1 MKKFILSVAALMCS
15 VTLFAQSEIVTTFNE
30 AVTAAK
36 GKNYSEALDL
46 FNKVIDEGID
56 SEDATVQGLVTK
68 SKSLV
73 STCYQSMGTAAA
85 AAGNYD
91 EALANLQKAA
101 ETAELYDNAR
111 ALTKAKQT
119 IANVYQAQGADAF
132 NAGDYATA
140 IEVFSKGYEAN
151 PRNTDMAL
159 NLAESYF
166 KSDRYQEG
174 MAICADIE
182 KLPEAKYAEA
192 IAEAQAKM
200 SLYTNNEVAKLQMAN
215 DYDGIIAM
223 AEQLDNEALAKKIAL
238 QAYLGKKDYNKVIE
252 LAEAAAAVQPND
264 EERSDVYYLLGMAY
278 NAKGNAPEKT
288 IEAMKKVTAGDKV
301 AVAQKAIADLSQNK

>member
-1 MKKFILSVAALMCS
+1 MKKLFLSAAALMFS
-15 VTLFAQSEIVTTFNE
+15 ATLFAQSEIVTTFND

-36 GKNYSEALDL
+36 SKNFTEALNL

-68 SKSLV
+68 AKSLV
-73 STCYQSMGTAAA
+73 PTCYQSLGTAAA

-91 EALANLQKAA
+91 EALANLQQAA
-101 ETAELYDNAR
+101 DMAELYDNAR
-111 ALTKAKQT
+111 AATKAKQT

-132 NAGDYATA
+132 NSGDYATA

-174 MAICADIE
+174 MAICTDIE
-182 KLPEAKYAEA
+182 KLPEAKFAEA
-192 IAEAQAKM
+192 IAEAHDKM
-200 SLYTNNEVAKLQMAN
+200 NLYTNNEVAKLQMAN

-223 AEQLDNEALAKKIAL
+223 AEQLDNQALGKKIAL
-238 QAYLGKKDYNKVIE
+238 QAYLGKKDYNTVIATAE
-252 LAEAAAAVQPND
+252 EAAEIQPT
-264 EERSDVYYLLGMAY
+264 EEDKSDVYYLLGMAY
-278 NAKGNAPEKT
+278 NSKGNAPEKT

-301 AVAQKAIADLSQNK
+301 AIAQKAIADLSQNK

>member
-1 MKKFILSVAALMCS
+1 
-15 VTLFAQSEIVTTFNE
+15 
-30 AVTAAK
+30 
-36 GKNYSEALDL
+36 
-46 FNKVIDEGID
+46 
-56 SEDATVQGLVTK
+56 
-68 SKSLV
+68 
-73 STCYQSMGTAAA
+73 
-85 AAGNYD
+85 
-91 EALANLQKAA
+91 
-101 ETAELYDNAR
+101 
-111 ALTKAKQT
+111 
-119 IANVYQAQGADAF
+119 
-132 NAGDYATA
+132 
-140 IEVFSKGYEAN
+140 
-151 PRNTDMAL
+151 
-159 NLAESYF
+159 
-166 KSDRYQEG
+166 
-174 MAICADIE
+174 
-182 KLPEAKYAEA
+182 
-192 IAEAQAKM
+192 M

>member
-1 MKKFILSVAALMCS
+1 M
-15 VTLFAQSEIVTTFNE
+15 LFRS
-30 AVTAAK
+30 
-36 GKNYSEALDL
+36 
-46 FNKVIDEGID
+46 
-56 SEDATVQGLVTK
+56 
-68 SKSLV
+68 
-73 STCYQSMGTAAA
+73 
-85 AAGNYD
+85 
-91 EALANLQKAA
+91 
-101 ETAELYDNAR
+101 
-111 ALTKAKQT
+111 
-119 IANVYQAQGADAF
+119 
-132 NAGDYATA
+132 
-140 IEVFSKGYEAN
+140 
-151 PRNTDMAL
+151 
-159 NLAESYF
+159 
-166 KSDRYQEG
+166 RYQEG

>member
-1 MKKFILSVAALMCS
+1 MKRLFLSVAALLFS
-15 VTLFAQSEIVTTFNE
+15 VSLFAQSEIVNTFNE

-36 GKNYSEALDL
+36 AKNYTEALNL
-46 FNKVIDEGID
+46 FNKVVDEGID
-56 SEDATVQGLVTK
+56 SEDATVQGIVAK
-68 SKSLV
+68 SKGLIPV
-73 STCYQSMGTAAA
+73 CYQSMGTAAA

-91 EALANLQKAA
+91 EALANLQQAA
-101 ETAELYDNAR
+101 EMAELYDNAR
-111 ALTKAKQT
+111 ALAKAKQT

-132 NAGDYATA
+132 NSGDYATA
-140 IEVFSKGYEAN
+140 IEVFSKGYQAD

-182 KLPEAKYAEA
+182 KLPEQKFGEA
-192 IAEAQAKM
+192 IAEARAKM

-223 AEQLDNEALAKKIAL
+223 AEQLDNVALGKKTAL

-252 LAEAAAAVQPND
+252 LAEEAAAVQPT
-264 EERSDVYYLLGMAY
+264 EEDRSDIYYMLGMAY
-278 NAKGNAPEKT
+278 NSKNNPDKT

-301 AVAQKAIADLSQNK
+301 AVAQKAIADLSQNQ

>member
-1 MKKFILSVAALMCS
+1 MCS
-15 VTLFAQSEIVTTFNE
+15 VTLFAQSEIVSTFNE

-73 STCYQSMGTAAA
+73 STCYQSMGTA
-85 AAGNYD
+85 GNYD

-111 ALTKAKQT
+111 ALAKAKQT

-182 KLPEAKYAEA
+182 KLPEA

-252 LAEAAAAVQPND
+252 LAEAAAVRMGTHKN
-264 EERSDVYYLLGMAY
+264 SSGHSSWV
-278 NAKGNAPEKT
+278 NATCHPWRT
-288 IEAMKKVTAGDKV
+288 SRPDT
-301 AVAQKAIADLSQNK
+301 

>member
-1 MKKFILSVAALMCS
+1 MKRLFLSAAALLFS
-15 VTLFAQSEIVTTFNE
+15 VSLFAQSEIVTTFNE

-36 GKNYSEALDL
+36 AKNFTEAVDL

-56 SEDATVQGLVTK
+56 SEDATVQGIVAK
-68 SKSLV
+68 SKSLIP
-73 STCYQSMGTAAA
+73 TCYQSMGTAAA
-85 AAGNYD
+85 AAGNYE
-91 EALANLQKAA
+91 EALANLQQAA
-101 ETAELYDNAR
+101 DMAELYDNAR

-132 NAGDYATA
+132 NSGDYATA

-192 IAEAQAKM
+192 IAEARAKM
-200 SLYTNNEVAKLQMAN
+200 SLYTNNEVAKMQMAN

-223 AEQLDNEALAKKIAL
+223 AEQLDNQALGKKIAL
-238 QAYLGKKDYNKVIE
+238 QAYLGKKDYNTVIA
-252 LAEAAAAVQPND
+252 LAEEAAEIQPT
-264 EERSDVYYLLGMAY
+264 EEDKSDVYYLLGMAY
-278 NAKGNAPEKT
+278 NSKNNPEKT
-288 IEAMKKVTAGDKV
+288 IEVMKKVTAGDKV
-301 AVAQKAIADLSQNK
+301 AIAQKAIADLSQNK

>member
-1 MKKFILSVAALMCS
+1 MKRLFLSAAAFLFS
-15 VTLFAQSEIVTTFNE
+15 VSLFAQSEIVNTFNE

-36 GKNYSEALDL
+36 AKNYTEAVEL

-56 SEDATVQGLVTK
+56 SEDATVQGLVAK
-68 SKSLV
+68 SKNFV
-73 STCYQSMGTAAA
+73 PVCYQSMGTAAA
-85 AAGNYD
+85 AAANYE
-91 EALANLQKAA
+91 EALANLQQAA
-101 ETAELYDNAR
+101 DMAELYDNAR
-111 ALTKAKQT
+111 ALAKAKQT

-132 NAGDYATA
+132 NSGDYATA

-174 MAICADIE
+174 MSICTDIE
-182 KLPEAKYAEA
+182 KLPEAKFAEA
-192 IAEAQAKM
+192 IAEARAKM
-200 SLYTNNEVAKLQMAN
+200 NLYTNNEVAKLQMAN

-223 AEQLDNEALAKKIAL
+223 AEQLDNEALGKKIAL

-252 LAEAAAAVQPND
+252 LAEEAAAVQTT
-264 EERSDVYYLLGMAY
+264 EEDKSDVYYLLGMAY
-278 NAKGNAPEKT
+278 NSKNNPEKT
-288 IEAMKKVTAGDKV
+288 IEVMKKVTAGDKV
-301 AVAQKAIADLSQNK
+301 AIAQKAIADLSQNK

>member
-1 MKKFILSVAALMCS
+1 MKRLFLSAAALLFS
-15 VTLFAQSEIVTTFNE
+15 VSLFAQSEIVTTFNE

-36 GKNYSEALDL
+36 AKNYTEALDL
-46 FNKVIDEGID
+46 FNKVVDEGID
-56 SEDATVQGLVTK
+56 SEDATVQGIVAK
-68 SKSLV
+68 SKTFIPV
-73 STCYQSMGTAAA
+73 CYQNMGTAAA
-85 AAGNYD
+85 AAGNYE
-91 EALANLQKAA
+91 EALTNLQQAA
-101 ETAELYDNAR
+101 DMAELYDNAR
-111 ALTKAKQT
+111 AAAKAKQT

-132 NAGDYATA
+132 NSGDYATA

-182 KLPEAKYAEA
+182 KLPETKYGEA
-192 IAEAQAKM
+192 IAEARAKM

-223 AEQLDNEALAKKIAL
+223 AEQLDNEALGKKIAL

-252 LAEAAAAVQPND
+252 LAEEAAAVQPT
-264 EERSDVYYLLGMAY
+264 EEDKSDVYYLLGMAY
-278 NAKGNAPEKT
+278 NSKNNPEKT
-288 IEAMKKVTAGDKV
+288 IEVMKKVTAGDKV
-301 AVAQKAIADLSQNK
+301 AIAQKAIADLSQNK